1 MNKKSLKIS
10 IVLGLIFANGVFAAD
25 PTTEKDESI
34 IQSIDYIDEDVDFEL
49 GFDTSD
55 YLPEDFNANDI
66 YVDLD
71 AIAYIEEDANDTGD
85 LTKYLPVDFDAYA
98 YPTHVED
105 FNYIDAN
112 DEISLNFNT
121 KEHLP
126 EGFNPYIKYN

>member
-10 IVLGLIFANGVFAAD
+10 ILLGLIFANGVFAAD

-85 LTKYLPVDFDAYA
+85 LTKYLPVDFNAYA

>member
-10 IVLGLIFANGVFAAD
+10 ILLGLIFANGVFAAD
-25 PTTEKDESI
+25 PVTEKDESI

-85 LTKYLPVDFDAYA
+85 LTKYLPVDFNAYA

-105 FNYIDAN
+105 FNYIDVN